1 MDVLTVKTA
10 TDRRLLRDVV
20 GVLPAG
26 GQATRIAPLPC
37 SKELYPV
44 GFGAVETDGEARPK
58 VVSHY
63 LLEKM
68 RFAGII
74 KAYFVLR
81 PGKWDIPA
89 YFGDGSRLN
98 MHLAYLTLG
107 YPFGVP
113 FTVDQAYPFVRDVR
127 VAFGF
132 PDILLHA
139 EDAFEKL
146 LARHSESGA
155 DLTLGLTPVDQSPR
169 FDKVD
174 VDQNGAVR
182 EIHLELSDTR
192 FRYGWAIAVWNP
204 EFTEFLHEYV
214 QDRISTA
221 AEGPELSAGH
231 AIKTALHAGLR
242 MHALPVDVEPYL
254 DIGTPEGLAK
264 VVRRFAGQEV
274 NFAEDRLPKLR
285 PRRMRRSVS

>member
-1 MDVLTVKTA
+1 
-10 TDRRLLRDVV
+10 
-20 GVLPAG
+20 
-26 GQATRIAPLPC
+26 
-37 SKELYPV
+37 
-44 GFGAVETDGEARPK
+44 
-58 VVSHY
+58 
-63 LLEKM
+63 M
-68 RFAGII
+68 RFAGIT

-89 YFGDGSRLN
+89 YFGDGSMLN

-113 FTVDQAYPFVRDVR
+113 FTLDQAYPFVRDVR

-132 PDILLHA
+132 PDILFHA
-139 EDAFEKL
+139 QNAFEKL
-146 LARHSESGA
+146 LAQHSEAGA

-174 VDQNGAVR
+174 SDENGTVR
-182 EIHLELSDTR
+182 EIHLGLSDSR

-214 QDRISTA
+214 QSRVSTA
-221 AEGPELSAGH
+221 AQGPELSAGH

-242 MHALPVDVEPYL
+242 MHALPIDEEPYL
-254 DIGTPEGLAK
+254 DIGTPDGLAK
-264 VVRRFAGQEV
+264 AVRRLAGQDVSLAEG
-274 NFAEDRLPKLR
+274 NFPKLT
-285 PRRMRRSVS
+285 PQPIRRRVS